1 MKNTQSS
8 GVPFIPFIRGG
19 VKENDIEASFFY
31 ILPAAFPSQKSLF
44 AEHSTLDWALL
55 QCAVLRAH
63 WSVRVYYPIANE
75 KQCSW
80 RRCVLRL
87 AARDNFIATRFVSI
101 GSWWPVA
108 WHTLK
113 TSCFFFFFFSRSN
126 DSPLT
131 LGLPIAFVEGMNGPK
146 RKCNEIKTV
155 AWRVYTCWLIYKNG
169 W

>member
-19 VKENDIEASFFY
+19 VKENDIEASFFFY

-113 TSCFFFFFFSRSN
+113 TSCFFSFFFAQQRQ
-126 DSPLT
+126 SPYPWPPHCICGGDERAQKKVQWNKNSCLKSLYLLT
-131 LGLPIAFVEGMNGPK
+131 YL
-146 RKCNEIKTV
+146 
-155 AWRVYTCWLIYKNG
+155 
-169 W
+169 